1 VVEAAVLRLLGEC
14 PGGVAAPLVAWLVTD
29 EWPANQLHWDVS
41 FPAAGWS
48 RLPGI

>member
-14 PGGVAAPLVAWLVTD
+14 PGGVAASLVAWLVTD